1 MTKLILLFTI
11 IPLIELWA
19 LIRLSHVLGSGLTI
33 LLIACTGTIGAI
45 LTKRQSTSVLKKI
58 NDSLAQGQ
66 IPADKLIDGLLIL
79 IGGVML
85 ITPGILT
92 DLAGFSCVLP
102 VIRPKVKYLCK
113 GKLEKLVET
122 GRIQFFGSN
131 TQENVN
137 KDNTDNQQNQS
148 N

>member
-19 LIRLSHVLGSGLTI
+19 LIRLSRVLGGGLTI

-66 IPADKLIDGLLIL
+66 IPADKLIDGLL
-79 IGGVML
+79 
-85 ITPGILT
+85 
-92 DLAGFSCVLP
+92 
-102 VIRPKVKYLCK
+102 
-113 GKLEKLVET
+113 
-122 GRIQFFGSN
+122 
-131 TQENVN
+131 
-137 KDNTDNQQNQS
+137 
-148 N
+148 